1 MRLVR
6 QLPVTLALW
15 LAASLA
21 LSAEPP
27 AFDRVVLPI
36 LSDKCFQ
43 CHGPDAETRAA
54 ELRLDEREAALAAG
68 AIVAG
73 DAAQSEIIARISS
86 TDPDVVMPPPEKS
99 KPLSAAQ
106 VETLRAWIESGA
118 EYTQHWA
125 FRDLPARVE
134 APEIA
139 DDTWGRTEIDRF
151 VSAKSRS
158 VGLTASGEAAPLRLL
173 RRVSLALTGLPP
185 TPERIAKFAAA
196 VERDGI
202 DRAYAAAVD
211 ELLADPA
218 FGEQQAVAWLDAARY
233 ADSYGYQSD
242 QLATYWPYRDWVVR
256 SFNDNLPFDQFLTWQ
271 LAGDLLPN
279 PTPDQRLATAF
290 CRLHRLTNEGGSIP
304 EEWLVENAADRVHT
318 FGSAMLGLTLE
329 CARCH
334 DHKYDP
340 IAQRD
345 YYSLM
350 AVFNSIDENGLYDHS
365 AKTPAPAL
373 MLPTEE
379 QQARLTKARRRVAE
393 LETELAEAAQA
404 AAPEFDEW
412 ITSATAE
419 QLQTALDQALTA
431 GLTFDEPLGALRINA
446 PGSKT
451 KPFAA
456 PGCSQ
461 VAGVKGSAV
470 EFHGDD
476 GVPLTE
482 LFHVE
487 RHQPFAVDLWV
498 RDTVQNPAPVV
509 LLHDTAGTDVGYNG
523 FDVMLVGGRVEAR
536 LYRVWPGNGI
546 GVRTKIAL
554 PKAEWAHLAVV
565 YDGSSRADGV
575 AIYVGGKRVE
585 TEELRDK
592 LVKSIHVGDVVQRP
606 NGIGARFRDRGFV
619 GGAVDELLVFNRE
632 LAPLEVRSLHQPES
646 FTAALAD
653 RAGHRDEL
661 EAAWRMTADGRGR
674 GVRDQLTTARDELRQ
689 AEDAVLEVSIME
701 ELPTPRP
708 TYLLARGVY
717 DAPKTDETKVSR
729 DVFAAMLPKWPAEA
743 PRHRLGLAQW
753 LTAPEHPLTARV
765 AVNRVWAT
773 FFGRG
778 LVTTPEN
785 FGRQGAAP
793 VQQELLDWLAR
804 DFISSGWDTKRLYRQ
819 IAMSATYRQASRL
832 NPDLRERDSQ
842 NDFFARGP
850 SFRLSGEQLRDTAL
864 DAAGLLVRT
873 AGGPP
878 VSPYQPGPDLWR
890 EANSMS
896 PPYQEAVGRDL
907 YRRSL
912 YSVWKRTVPLP
923 NMLTFDAPTR
933 EVCVMARSRTNT
945 PLQALVLLN
954 DEQFVEAARALA
966 ERVRSEHAELRLQI
980 DAAFVRLVGRLPS
993 GIEQKLLAELY
1004 HEQRAQFAQTP
1015 EDAQKLLA
1023 IGESETN
1030 SSAPAE
1036 ELAALTVVCQTIL
1049 NLDETITS
1057 R

>member
-1 MRLVR
+1 MRLFR
-6 QLPVTLALW
+6 QHLLTVAL
-15 LAASLA
+15 LVVVGTAQA
-21 LSAEPP
+21 AEPP
-27 AFDRVVLPI
+27 TFDRDVLPI

-54 ELRLDEREAALAAG
+54 DLRLDERDAVLAVG
-68 AIVAG
+68 AIVPG
-73 DAAQSEIIARISS
+73 DAEQSEIIARITS

-99 KPLSAAQ
+99 KPLTAAQ
-106 VETLRAWIESGA
+106 FETLRAWIESGA

-125 FRDLPARVE
+125 FRNLPETVQVPEVE
-134 APEIA
+134 GDE
-139 DDTWGRTEIDRF
+139 WGRTEIDSF

-158 VGLTASGEAAPLRLL
+158 VGLAPAEEAAPLRLL
-173 RRVSLALTGLPP
+173 RRVSFALTGLPP
-185 TPERIAKFAAA
+185 SPERIAKFEAA
-196 VERDGI
+196 VERDGV

-211 ELLADPA
+211 ELLSDPA
-218 FGEQQAVAWLDAARY
+218 FGEHQAVAWLDAARY

-256 SFNDNLPFDQFLTWQ
+256 SFNSNLPFDQFLTWQ
-271 LAGDLLPN
+271 LAGDLFPN
-279 PTPDQRLATAF
+279 PTRDQKLATAF

-373 MLPTEE
+373 MLPTDE
-379 QQARLTKARRRVAE
+379 QQARLTETRRRVDELEAQLAE
-393 LETELAEAAQA
+393 LPPNDE
-404 AAPEFDEW
+404 PEFSAW
-412 ITSATAE
+412 LSTATAAG
-419 QLQTALDQALTA
+419 LQTTLDQSLV
-431 GLTFDEPLGALRINA
+431 GQLTFDEPIETLRNSA
-446 PGSKT
+446 PGSKAER
-451 KPFAA
+451 FAA
-456 PGCSQ
+456 PGCAQ

-470 EFHGDD
+470 EFNGDD
-476 GVPLTE
+476 GVPLTG
-482 LFHVE
+482 LLSVE
-487 RHQPFAVDLWV
+487 RHQPFALDLWV
-498 RDTVQNPAPVV
+498 RDTVQSPAPVV
-509 LLHDTAGTDVGYNG
+509 LLHDTTGTDVGYNG
-523 FDVMLVGGRVEAR
+523 FDIMLVGGQVEAR

-546 GVRTKIAL
+546 GVRTKTAL
-554 PKAEWAHLAVV
+554 AKAEWAHLAVV
-565 YDGSSRADGV
+565 YDGSSRAEGIS
-575 AIYVGGKRVE
+575 IYIGGERVE
-585 TEELRDK
+585 TEVLRNK
-592 LVKSIHVGDVVQRP
+592 LVKSIQVGDVVERP

-619 GGAVDELLVFNRE
+619 GGAVDELRIFNRE
-632 LAPLEVRSLHQPES
+632 LAPLEVRALHVPDA
-646 FTAALAD
+646 FKNA
-653 RAGHRDEL
+653 RDDSMEHHEEL
-661 EAAWRMTADGRGR
+661 VEAWRLTSNPRKLDLRNR
-674 GVRDQLTTARDELRQ
+674 LTTARNELRQ
-689 AEDAVLEVSIME
+689 AEDQVLEVSVME

-708 TYLLARGVY
+708 TYLLARGAY

-729 DVFAAMLPKWPAEA
+729 DVFAAMLPKWPADA
-743 PRHRLGLAQW
+743 PRNRLGLAQW
-753 LTAPEHPLTARV
+753 LTAPAHPLTARV

-793 VQQELLDWLAR
+793 IHQELLDWLAR

-819 IAMSATYRQASRL
+819 IALSATYRQASRL
-832 NPDLRERDSQ
+832 NPELRERDSQ
-842 NDFFARGP
+842 NEFFARGP

-864 DAAGLLVRT
+864 EAAGLLVRT

-896 PPYQEAVGRDL
+896 PPYQESVGRDL

-966 ERVRSEHAELRLQI
+966 ERVRGEHAELTAQI
-980 DAAFVRLVGRLPS
+980 DAAFVRLVGRPPS
-993 GIEQKLLAELY
+993 DVEEKLLTELY
-1004 HEQRAQFAQTP
+1004 NEQRAQFEKTP

-1023 IGESETN
+1023 IGESKTE
-1030 SSAPAE
+1030 SSAPPE
-1036 ELAALTVVCQTIL
+1036 EIAALTVVCQTIL